1 MSKVIADISHWKPV
15 TSWSKAKA
23 NCYFLISK
31 ATEGTS
37 FVDSTLKSFV
47 SGCEKNKIPFWL
59 YVYLK
64 KGNELKQAEFF
75 VKTVKPLIKDSKY
88 FVGYIVD
95 VEANNTATNAF
106 KALQYIE
113 KQGYKCMWYS
123 MYTQYSKYK
132 SVIAKR
138 GKNTAYWEARYGA
151 NNGKDTSNKYPCHS
165 TCELHQYTSV
175 AKVGGLSGAIDLNK
189 VMNRN
194 GKDLSW
200 FMTPLGN
207 STTAETYYDKYRLK
221 NDRVKEWQT
230 AMNVGFD
237 LTGSNK
243 LSVDGDWYTKSQD
256 FAASHLL
263 WSGQAHNCP
272 TANKWLQKR
281 LNELGFKGKDGKKL
295 TVDGKIG
302 TNTTYAINQFRKA
315 HGWTQDGKI
324 GRVSVYYLLK

>member
-75 VKTVKPLIKDSKY
+75 VKTVKPLIKNSKY

-95 VEANNTATNAF
+95 VETNNTATNAY

-151 NNGKDTSNKYPCHS
+151 NNGKDTSAKYPCHS

-194 GKDLSW
+194 CKDLKW
-200 FMTPLGN
+200 FMTPLSQEKKKPI
-207 STTAETYYDKYRLK
+207 STTTSYYKKYTGTSSKIDTIFKAVGVPEKYRGSFGKRKAVAKK
-221 NDRVKEWQT
+221 NGYSNYSGT
-230 AMNVGFD
+230 AKQN
-237 LTGSNK
+237 LA
-243 LSVDGDWYTKSQD
+243 LI
-256 FAASHLL
+256 
-263 WSGQAHNCP
+263 
-272 TANKWLQKR
+272 
-281 LNELGFKGKDGKKL
+281 ELAKKGKLKK
-295 TVDGKIG
+295 V
-302 TNTTYAINQFRKA
+302 
-315 HGWTQDGKI
+315 
-324 GRVSVYYLLK
+324 